1 MKDRKEFYTLLAE
14 IDGKPFA
21 EYENVFGDFD
31 FARYVIKCPQ
41 LDTDPEAANPV
52 VTVRIPQS
60 IAEIPGHLYDSPVR
74 RTALEDLLTRNL
86 SEAVGRIARFN
97 ESGWARRNILVAE
110 PGQKILPRT
119 SVVITK
125 EYIDASI
132 RIALPYKV
140 FAGGSEDNRLVDA
153 DMARKVFF
161 EDLPEVISSSLFF
174 CNLDIAETENFVDT
188 MEDADRIRQTLP
200 TLGLVSFIGEGSLLA
215 RERNTDFPDYDKIA
229 PFDVDENIRAEVEVP
244 NAGSLKGLGIPTG
257 LTVVLGDVANGRKD
271 FMDALASG
279 VFNHIPGDGRE
290 NTITVSDAVQ
300 VAVDIGRSIQEINLT
315 PFFSE
320 IEGVDPVSYSTDSAE
335 AFASQAAAAIEALEV
350 GARVLIVDEH
360 TSAPAFLTT
369 DSRVAALLGETPR
382 ASLAQR
388 ARQIVDELGI
398 SLVIGGENLVAEY
411 IPIADTVLKVED
423 FQVTNITEEAKA
435 LDLTLPPEAPAVNLG
450 PMLARSRWIMP
461 SSIDASV
468 GRLDQVIEALDLK
481 AIQFGRS
488 VIELDAVTQIADESQ
503 TLTIGLLLYYAK
515 LRYMQE
521 GYPLREMLD
530 MIDRDLSS
538 EGLGSVSR
546 DVRGDLARP
555 RRYELAAAL
564 NRLPTFRVSHAT
576 E

>member
-1 MKDRKEFYTLLAE
+1 MKDRKEFYNLLAE

-21 EYENVFGDFD
+21 EYKQLIGDFD
-31 FARYVIKCPQ
+31 FARYVIKCSKIETAR
-41 LDTDPEAANPV
+41 DAENPV
-52 VTVRIPQS
+52 FNIRIPQS
-60 IAEIPGHLYDSPVR
+60 IAELPGHLYDSPVR
-74 RTALEDLLTRNL
+74 RTALEDLLTR
-86 SEAVGRIARFN
+86 SFCDVAGRIARFN
-97 ESGWARRNILVAE
+97 ESGWARRNIMMAE

-119 SVVITK
+119 SVLVTK
-125 EYIDASI
+125 EYIDARI

-140 FAGGSEDNRLVDA
+140 YATGERLVDA
-153 DMARKVFF
+153 EMARKVFF
-161 EDLPEVISSSLFF
+161 EDLPEIVSSSIFC
-174 CNLDIAETENFVDT
+174 CNLDLEQAEEFVNG
-188 MEDADRIRQTLP
+188 MEDADRVRQTLA
-200 TLGLVSFIGEGSLLA
+200 TLGLVSFVGEGSLLA
-215 RERNTDFPDYDKIA
+215 REQDADTPDYDHIA
-229 PFDVDENIRAEVEVP
+229 PFEVSEAAQTEIDVP
-244 NAGSLKGLGIPTG
+244 NAGKIIGLGIPAG
-257 LTVVLGDVANGRKD
+257 LTVVLGDAAHGRKD
-271 FMDALASG
+271 FMSAIAAG

-290 NTITVSDAVQ
+290 TVVTVSDAVQ
-300 VAVDIGRSIQEINLT
+300 ISTDRGRSVQEVNIT
-315 PFFSE
+315 PFLSE
-320 IEGVDPVSYSTDSAE
+320 SETGNPASYSTAAADS
-335 AFASQAAAAIEALEV
+335 FISQAATAIEALEV
-350 GARVLIVDEH
+350 GARVLIVDENS
-360 TSAPAFLTT
+360 SAPAFLTT
-369 DSRVAALLGETPR
+369 DSRVAGLLGSTPR

-398 SLVIGGENLVAEY
+398 SIIIGGENLVAEY

-435 LDLTLPPEAPAVNLG
+435 LNLDLPPEAPAVNLA

-461 SSIDASV
+461 SSIDAAV
-468 GRLDQVIEALDLK
+468 GRIDQLIEAIDMN

-488 VIELDAVTQIADESQ
+488 VIELDSVSQIADESQ

-538 EGLGSVSR
+538 EGLGTIAR
-546 DVRGDLARP
+546 DLRGDLARP